1 MLVNGRLKFGQTIV
15 LTGTEGPIV
24 TTVKALLTPSKM
36 QDLRVKCGYTEHKEL
51 MAAQGVGHRLNAQ
64 LTLFISFLLQ
74 VKIAAKEL
82 DKAIAGLSMRVA
94 NNPDEVIFLN
104 LKKMCYIKVF
114 LQVEILK
121 EACERDLASALNAI
135 KLKPL
140 GVFVQA
146 GVAINAQDPL
156 L

>member
-1 MLVNGRLKFGQTIV
+1 MLYTPRFIIDQVKAIGGFGTTIDVVLVNGRLKFGQTIV

-51 MAAQGVGHRLNAQ
+51 MAAQGVGQLGHRLNVQ
-64 LTLFISFLLQ
+64 LTPFISFLLQ

-94 NNPDEVIFLN
+94 NNPDEVIFIN
-104 LKKMCYIKVF
+104 LH
-114 LQVEILK
+114 
-121 EACERDLASALNAI
+121 
-135 KLKPL
+135 
-140 GVFVQA
+140 
-146 GVAINAQDPL
+146 
-156 L
+156 